1 MNTILEYYLEKNRN
15 LINLSIIKIEAE
27 SVADETRK
35 HKSQYFPM
43 IKSKHENERTNFRG
57 SKDVN
62 SRLELNQN
70 GKPVNFLFSNENDS
84 NEESSSDE
92 VCNSPCFKN

>member
-1 MNTILEYYLEKNRN
+1 MKTEK
-15 LINLSIIKIEAE
+15 K

-35 HKSQYFPM
+35 HKSHYFPM
-43 IKSKHENERTNFRG
+43 KRSKHENERSNFQG

-62 SRLELNQN
+62 SRLDLIQN

-84 NEESSSDE
+84 SDGNSSDE
-92 VCNSPCFKN
+92 VFNSSCIKN